1 MSTPAEQAIRKARL
15 KYARTIIAANQYVVC
30 VCGQLFHEP
39 DPYADHVET
48 CSIARRQQSQ
58 THAPA
63 IERD

>member
-1 MSTPAEQAIRKARL
+1 MTTPAEQAIRKARL

-48 CSIARRQQSQ
+48 CEQRARADAAAGNRG
-58 THAPA
+58 
-63 IERD
+63 RD